1 MNIFKKLFRPTPPTE
16 GIKLKATKHCS
27 KCKNTLET
35 SAFNKCKRTADGLQ
49 YWCRTC
55 QNNCERPSVEKPKKN
70 AKRVV
75 KLSVTNFQKPFL
87 QLNVPNVSQAQYR
100 QLVEIAKAQKW
111 PMERLYHQMVA
122 DFLTLNSK

>member
-16 GIKLKATKHCS
+16 WIELKATKHCS
-27 KCKNTLET
+27 KCKNTFET

-55 QNNCERPSVEKPKKN
+55 QNNSARTSVEKPKKN

-75 KLSVTNFQKPFL
+75 KLPATNFQKPFL

-100 QLVEIAKAQKW
+100 QLVEIAKARKW
-111 PMERLYHQMVA
+111 PMERLYRQMVA

>member
-16 GIKLKATKHCS
+16 WIELKATKNCS
-27 KCKNTLET
+27 KCKNTFET

-55 QNNCERPSVEKPKKN
+55 QNNSARTSVEKPKKN

-75 KLSVTNFQKPFL
+75 KPPVTNFQKPFL

-100 QLVEIAKAQKW
+100 QLVEIAKARKW
-111 PMERLYHQMVA
+111 PMERLYRQMVA

>member
-16 GIKLKATKHCS
+16 WIELKATKRCT

-35 SAFNKCKRTADGLQ
+35 SAFNKCKRSLDGLQ

-55 QNNCERPSVEKPKKN
+55 QSNFEKQNAIKPKKN
-70 AKRVV
+70 AK
-75 KLSVTNFQKPFL
+75 KMVTLPANNFEKPFL

-100 QLVEIAKAQKW
+100 QLVEIAKARKW
-111 PMERLYHQMVA
+111 PMERLYRQMVA